1 MVDQSNDNTLILGG
15 FKFSKMQ
22 NRRKGILVSSID
34 PQENLTCVVVSSS
47 KQGSQLN
54 GSNHGNDLIRSRI
67 KKRDIH
73 KDRANKELEAK
84 ALLFCRVAN
93 KLMQRQNSST
103 FVGHEV
109 IYKMVS
115 NRISK
120 NRAEALALGKELSK
134 KLRLFYRVDLKRNTF
149 SDDAKRYKFR
159 PEVLLSVIT
168 KSPMCI
174 LKQENNDKTLEKS
187 KSTAAGGISYSPTKF
202 RKSAEP
208 SKPPEKTEIKVQIDR
223 ITGKPKRK
231 GRRPSIESVGTSASE
246 VSWKRTIKCT
256 SRAAIVPIRENEEY
270 SKHDDRS
277 VYTEIT
283 VSEHTGSDAA
293 SFPPVPSIPQHEEEE
308 ASYMDFTIS
317 TRSRDSN
324 SYFEEFT
331 LEDEDEY
338 DIMSVPTTPV
348 VRKKLTIKAKDID
361 NTANDLFSPNDVA
374 TFDKRVSDPK
384 SQNSTKTDQLSL
396 STRMRRGD
404 LAIEVPYLEEMVDED
419 DFIID
424 DM

>member
-15 FKFSKMQ
+15 FKFSKMH

-34 PQENLTCVVVSSS
+34 PEENLTSVVVSTS
-47 KQGSQLN
+47 KQGSQLS
-54 GSNHGNDLIRSRI
+54 GSNHGNDEIRSRI

-73 KDRANKELEAK
+73 KERANRELEAK

-93 KLMQRQNSST
+93 KLMRRQNSST

-115 NRISK
+115 SRLCK

-134 KLRLFYRVDLKRNTF
+134 KLRLFYRVESKRNTF
-149 SDDAKRYKFR
+149 SDDAKQYKFR

-174 LKQENNDKTLEKS
+174 LKQESNDKNIEIS
-187 KSTAAGGISYSPTKF
+187 KTKQNTTKL
-202 RKSAEP
+202 RKSSEP
-208 SKPPEKTEIKVQIDR
+208 SEPSETTEIKVEINR

-231 GRRPSIESVGTSASE
+231 GRRPSIESIGSTASE
-246 VSWKRTIKCT
+246 VDWKRTIKCT
-256 SRAAIVPIRENEEY
+256 SRAAMSQIRESEEY

-283 VSEHTGSDAA
+283 VSERTGSDAA

-317 TRSRDSN
+317 SRSRDSY

-331 LEDEDEY
+331 VEDEDEY

-348 VRKKLTIKAKDID
+348 VREKLTVNPKGIESA
-361 NTANDLFSPNDVA
+361 TNDLFSPNDVA
-374 TFDKRVSDPK
+374 DNRVSDTK
-384 SQNSTKTDQLSL
+384 SQNSKKSDQLSL
-396 STRMRRGD
+396 STRMRQGD
-404 LAIEVPYLEEMVDED
+404 LAIEVPHLQEMDED

-424 DM
+424 DL